1 MPMSTA
7 GAAPAAA
14 REQLVDAILDA
25 GRDLTALAARS
36 LASVDVTTAQ
46 HRVLAELAAR
56 GPCRLAEL
64 AAALEVDRSTASRIA
79 DRLARKRL
87 VNRRRLTGDRRG
99 VRVSLTQLGRELVE
113 EVGARRRLELSGIV
127 ERLGQADAVMAVA
140 ALRLLADAAGDHHR
154 RDLPAE
160 PDSAG

>member
-14 REQLVDAILDA
+14 REQLVDAILEA
-25 GRDLTALAARS
+25 GGDLAALAARS
-36 LASVDVTTAQ
+36 LASVDVTVAQ
-46 HRVLAELAAR
+46 HRALAELADR

-87 VNRRRLTGDRRG
+87 VTRRRLTGDRRG
-99 VRVSLTQLGRELVE
+99 VRVSLTELGRELVE
-113 EVGARRRLELSGIV
+113 EVGARRRREVSGMV
-127 ERLGQADAVMAVA
+127 ERIGPADAAAALA
-140 ALRLLADAAGDHHR
+140 ALRLLADGAGDHQR
-154 RDLPAE
+154 RDLPAG
-160 PDSAG
+160 PDAAW